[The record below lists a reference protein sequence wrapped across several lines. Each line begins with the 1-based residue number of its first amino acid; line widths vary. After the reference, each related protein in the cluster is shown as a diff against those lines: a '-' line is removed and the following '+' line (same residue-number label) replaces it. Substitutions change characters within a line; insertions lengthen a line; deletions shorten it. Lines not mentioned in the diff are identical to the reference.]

1 MDNKIFFQKIN
12 ENNKGNISLN
22 DRYHNK
28 NLLLINTSNINSS
41 SFSNV
46 AKIENLKM
54 KYNKMNLQQKLNL
67 RNTYNKILNLK
78 KKYNSKD
85 KVIKTEPNYN
95 NIVKSNNNFFIQSTD
110 KLSLINKSLDKN
122 SMNN

>member
-78 KKYNSKD
+78 KKYNSKR
-85 KVIKTEPNYN
+85 
-95 NIVKSNNNFFIQSTD
+95 
-110 KLSLINKSLDKN
+110 
-122 SMNN
+122 